1 VVVIVDVESGIELKR
16 LEDSRV
22 GGGVEQN
29 GIRVWF
35 DVGKQYEWDG
45 VIEGGIRSV
54 VVHEYFELVVVAW
67 FLGIRGS
74 NRIGFG
80 WVAVKC
86 GVDGE
91 AGDKVVVREK

>member
-22 GGGVEQN
+22 GGGVEQDS
-29 GIRVWF
+29 IWVWF
-35 DVGKQYEWDG
+35 DIGKQYERDG
-45 VIEGGIRSV
+45 VVEGGIRSV
-54 VVHEYFELVVVAW
+54 VVYEYFELVVVTW
-67 FLGIRGS
+67 FFGIRGG

-86 GVDGE
+86 GLDSE
-91 AGDKVVVREK
+91 AGDKVVVRKK

>member
-1 VVVIVDVESGIELKR
+1 MVVVVDVEGGIELER
-16 LEDSRV
+16 LEYGRV
-22 GGGVEQN
+22 GGGVEQD
-29 GIRVWF
+29 GVWVWF

-45 VIEGGIRSV
+45 VVESGIGSV
-54 VVHEYFELVVVAW
+54 VVHKYFELVVVAW
-67 FLGIRGS
+67 FLGIRGG

-86 GVDGE
+86 GLDSG